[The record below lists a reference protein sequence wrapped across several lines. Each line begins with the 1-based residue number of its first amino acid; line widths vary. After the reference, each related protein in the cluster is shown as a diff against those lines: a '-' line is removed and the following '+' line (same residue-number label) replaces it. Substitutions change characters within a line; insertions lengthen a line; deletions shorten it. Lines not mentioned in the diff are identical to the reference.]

1 VESSEGR
8 GEKGEGRA
16 ETLVCFALPE
26 EAAPFRKLSGVCGN
40 PGILV
45 TGIGRRNSERKFR
58 EAIENAAPALVL
70 TCGFAGAL
78 DPVLKLGD
86 VVFDAD
92 VDGGLNEKL
101 GVAGAKKAKFH
112 CSPRVAVTGVEKTE
126 LRRATGA
133 DVVEMESQIIRD
145 ICREK
150 KIPSATVRVISDAA
164 NEDLPL
170 DFNLLMTPE
179 QNLSFA
185 KLALAIMKSPGKI
198 PQLLALQRKTRFA
211 ARRLA
216 QVLEKLL
223 RLSRHGQ
230 I

>member
-1 VESSEGR
+1 VESSEVSRATGGGR
-8 GEKGEGRA
+8 S

-26 EAAPFRKLSGVCGN
+26 EAAPFRKVSSACDN
-40 PGILV
+40 PKILV

-58 EAIENAAPALVL
+58 GAIENTAPALVL

-78 DPVLKLGD
+78 DPALKPGD
-86 VVFDAD
+86 VVFDAG
-92 VDGGLNEKL
+92 VDSGLSEKL
-101 GVAGAKKAKFH
+101 GAAGAIKAKFH
-112 CSPRVAVTGVEKTE
+112 CSPRVAVTGVEKTD

-133 DVVEMESQIIRD
+133 DVVEMESQVIRD

-164 NEDLPL
+164 DEDLPL

-185 KLALAIMKSPGKI
+185 KLAFALVKSPGKV
-198 PQLLALQRKTRFA
+198 PQLLALQRNTRFA
-211 ARRLA
+211 AQRLA
-216 QVLEKLL
+216 EVLEKLL
-223 RLSRHGQ
+223 RLSRRGE